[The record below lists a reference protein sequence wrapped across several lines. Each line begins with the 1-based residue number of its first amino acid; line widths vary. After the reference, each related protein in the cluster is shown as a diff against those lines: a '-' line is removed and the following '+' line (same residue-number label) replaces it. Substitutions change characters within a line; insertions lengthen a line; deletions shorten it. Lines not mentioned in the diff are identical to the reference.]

1 VANNTTD
8 YKRKFNA
15 ENYDR
20 MEITVPKGKK
30 AEIKEFAKSLEKSV
44 NLFVNE
50 AIDEKMQRDQP
61 KEGE

>member
-1 VANNTTD
+1 MPNKATD

-30 AEIKEFAKSLEKSV
+30 AEIKAYAETKGKSI
-44 NLFVNE
+44 NGFVNE
-50 AIDEKMQRDQP
+50 AIDETMQRDAT
-61 KEGE
+61 ED